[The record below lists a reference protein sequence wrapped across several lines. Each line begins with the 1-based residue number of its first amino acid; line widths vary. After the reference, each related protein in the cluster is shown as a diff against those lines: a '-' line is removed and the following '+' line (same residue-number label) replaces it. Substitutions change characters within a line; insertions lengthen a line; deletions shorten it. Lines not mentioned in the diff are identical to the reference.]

1 METAAAKGRS
11 MRDTEGRQTLRLAVG
26 AALAGF
32 AWAYLRHHGSPRRTM
47 LALTQAA
54 EWFVACGG
62 AATLVD
68 LVRAGLEAE
77 DELTERVTHTTQTVT
92 DHTR

>member
-1 METAAAKGRS
+1 
-11 MRDTEGRQTLRLAVG
+11 MRDSEGRQTLRLAIG

-32 AWAYLRHHGSPRRTM
+32 AWAYLRHRAHPRRTVM
-47 LALTQAA
+47 AMTQAA

-68 LVRAGLEAE
+68 LLRAGLEE
-77 DELTERVTHTTQTVT
+77 RDDEVTERVSHATQTVT
-92 DHTR
+92 DHAAR

>member
-1 METAAAKGRS
+1 MGDS
-11 MRDTEGRQTLRLAVG
+11 GGRQTLRLAIG

-32 AWAYLRHHGSPRRTM
+32 AWAYLRHRSHPRRTG

-68 LVRAGLEAE
+68 LLRDGLEAE
-77 DELTERVTHTTQTVT
+77 DELTERVTHATQTVT
-92 DHTR
+92 ERAG

>member
-1 METAAAKGRS
+1 
-11 MRDTEGRQTLRLAVG
+11 MRDSGGRQTLRLAVS

-32 AWAYLRHHGSPRRTM
+32 AWGDLRHRAHPRRTF
-47 LALTQAA
+47 LALMQAA

-68 LVRAGLEAE
+68 VLRDGLAAGD
-77 DELTERVTHTTQTVT
+77 DEVTERVTHATQTVT
-92 DHTR
+92 DRAAR